1 MKEILPTKNDIKELT
16 DFLQLIYNDAIKLYK
31 TDPNG
36 DMLTG
41 GYYIYH
47 PSVIT
52 FFELASQQHW
62 QDYEYVDNF
71 SDRMIKPGEIE
82 KASIY
87 KIKTILT
94 WCVRKERFQ
103 EGHWISVIEDNVIN
117 RILKRLYEILESE
130 LIK

>member
-1 MKEILPTKNDIKELT
+1 MKETFPTKNDIKELT
-16 DFLQLIYNDAIKLYK
+16 DFLPLIYNDEIKLYK

-36 DMLTG
+36 DMLAG

-47 PSVIT
+47 PSVNT

-71 SDRMIKPGEIE
+71 SDQMIKPGEIE

-94 WCVRKERFQ
+94 WCVRKERFN
-103 EGHWISVIEDNVIN
+103 EGHWITVIEDGVIKQ
-117 RILKRLYEILESE
+117 ILKRLNAIIDTYN
-130 LIK
+130 